1 MSSEKIN
8 TRVIQVTN
16 VAPAASKDQMKT
28 LFGYIGR
35 IDEIKL
41 YPPEAILPDPEDPM
55 MQTES
60 HVTPKVCY
68 VKFDDVTSTGVAMH
82 LTNTVFIDRALII
95 VPVMDGKIPEESVAL
110 QLAPSAIAGMM
121 PGQPTWPSNVM
132 SQMTGIGSGQIITT
146 YDPRM
151 TALGLSQYPPL
162 PGTTD
167 PTKIEEIRR
176 TVYIGNLDQTVAAD
190 QLLKFFSQVGEIKYV
205 RMAGDESMLSRFA
218 FVEFTDQRSVATA
231 LTYNGVV
238 FQGRPITVGHATNAI
253 SKPITKTQ
261 QAAQRE
267 IEEAMKKV
275 KEAQSLI
282 TAAVDDKGRD
292 RSRSRSTK
300 RYRSRS
306 RSRRRSR
313 SKSRK
318 RDRSRKRSKSKKRSR
333 SRSRK
338 RSRSRRSR
346 SRKRS
351 RSRSRTRKRSRKRS
365 RDKSRHRSRSKSKTR
380 SKRSRSRSRSKEG
393 TAKISKQG
401 STEKSKQGST
411 EKSTDEKGK
420 NYFPTR
426 RKSRTPPRAYSR
438 RSRSRSRRRSR
449 TPKRSRSIEKKKSLS
464 PPKLERE
471 DNKPGKQKD
480 GTEAPPALTDSPTE
494 VASTT
499 KPGNSPSQPSDE
511 VKTEPKHRSSSE
523 TRSKSRSPVR
533 KASTSPRRVS
543 HSPRKVSRSP
553 PPRKVSRSPV
563 KRSSRSPRRSPR
575 RSSRS
580 PRRIRRSRSRSRSRG
595 KKVSKRNRRSR
606 STSRRRSRS
615 TSRHKS
621 RKDKKRDRSQN
632 RDRDRDRDR
641 DREGKKKRHKDKDK
655 ERDRDDKH
663 KESKAKDTKVIRNYD
678 EEEKLLENSNSDSE
692 EKPVKSTPSDSNLQP
707 VDMDMSD

>member
-380 SKRSRSRSRSKEG
+380 SKRSRSRSR
-393 TAKISKQG
+393 
-401 STEKSKQGST
+401 
-411 EKSTDEKGK
+411 
-420 NYFPTR
+420 

>member
-380 SKRSRSRSRSKEG
+380 SKRSRSRSR
-393 TAKISKQG
+393 
-401 STEKSKQGST
+401 
-411 EKSTDEKGK
+411 
-420 NYFPTR
+420 

-499 KPGNSPSQPSDE
+499 KPGN
-511 VKTEPKHRSSSE
+511 RSSSE